1 MFTARRR
8 QAVTEK
14 NKMSDI
20 ERIGVSLENDLLTAF
35 DKVISNKGYKNRSEA
50 IRDLIRSNLSQIKLE
65 HKKTSA
71 IGAIFLIYDH
81 HTAHISNVFKKLRH
95 GKPIR
100 TISSIHVYIDQNN
113 CLEILIVRG
122 MASDINMMGEKMI
135 SLRGV
140 KHGYINLVAIEGDE
154 KNHE

>member
-140 KHGYINLVAIEGDE
+140 KHGYINLVAIEGNSN
-154 KNHE
+154 K

>member
-1 MFTARRR
+1 
-8 QAVTEK
+8 
-14 NKMSDI
+14 MSDI
-20 ERIGVSLENDLLTAF
+20 ERIGVSLEKELLAAF
-35 DKVISNKGYKNRSEA
+35 DKVISGKGYKNRSEA

-65 HKKTSA
+65 HKKTPA

-95 GKPIR
+95 DKPIK
-100 TISSIHVYIDQNN
+100 TVSSIHVYIDRNN

-122 MASDINMMGEKMI
+122 MTSDINTMGERMI

-140 KHGYINLVAIEGDE
+140 KHGYINLVAVNEE
-154 KNHE
+154 AKT